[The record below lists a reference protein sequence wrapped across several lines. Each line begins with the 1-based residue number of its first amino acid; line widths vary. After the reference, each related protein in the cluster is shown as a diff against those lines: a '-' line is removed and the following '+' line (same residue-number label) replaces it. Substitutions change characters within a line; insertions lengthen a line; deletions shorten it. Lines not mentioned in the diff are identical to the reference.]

1 MSLTIRLARIGR
13 KNQPAYKLVVSNT
26 RDKRNGKYL
35 DILGYFNPFDPEKK
49 FSYDKEKFEKWK
61 KNGALVTE
69 AVTKLIENKYQYI
82 EYSPKKTKG
91 KEETKKAEIE
101 TEVVGNVV
109 TEGEK
114 SEGKEEKPEEEK
126 EEIKEEKTEE
136 ESK

>member
-49 FSYDKEKFEKWK
+49 FSYDKERFEKWR

-91 KEETKKAEIE
+91 EEETKKAEIE
-101 TEVVGNVV
+101 TEIVGNVA
-109 TEGEK
+109 EEEK

-126 EEIKEEKTEE
+126 EEVEKEKTEE

>member
-82 EYSPKKTKG
+82 EYSPKKTKD
-91 KEETKKAEIE
+91 KKETKKAEIE
-101 TEVVGNVV
+101 TEAVGNV